1 MSAVVD
7 TYRDDVNASYAVD
20 FGRDREP
27 SQKRSRHPEYRRS
40 GSAPTRVSGMHNRR
54 SKRWT
59 WGSGRGARM
68 QNMRAF
74 ASCVAFAV
82 MSLSTVVFG
91 ATIDYTTVG
100 NPGNAANG
108 ATGWGAVS
116 DVFKISKYETS
127 NTQYTEFLNKV
138 DAAGTNPNGVYNALM
153 GSDVT
158 GGITFN
164 SGASSGAKYSVKAGA
179 PAGTPAGTSYGTMSV
194 LFTSWYSAA
203 RFTNWLQNGQV
214 TGTASMETGAYT
226 LNGQTSGAIPARNAG
241 ATVYLPS
248 RDEWY
253 KAGFYNGA
261 GATYTMYPTNSTTTP
276 TATITNVTL
285 ANVANYGAAATPTIS
300 PINVDAYTNSTSY
313 YGALSMFGNAT
324 EYTDT
329 AGTAANAGRPQV
341 FSGSWATALAD
352 AGLWSKTGAAIFRN
366 SNITTSQIGFRVAA
380 AVPEPAT
387 IALASVGIG
396 ALAGLDWMKRR
407 KKKALARIAG

>member
-27 SQKRSRHPEYRRS
+27 SQKRSRHPEYRRA

-68 QNMRAF
+68 LNMRAF

-91 ATIDYTTVG
+91 VTIDYATVG
-100 NPGNAANG
+100 NPGNPANG
-108 ATGWGAVS
+108 ATGWGSVS
-116 DVFKISKYETS
+116 EVYKISKYETT
-127 NTQYTEFLNKV
+127 NAQYTEFLNKV
-138 DAAGTNPNGVYNALM
+138 DAAGTNPNGVYNAQM

-164 SGASSGAKYSVKAGA
+164 SGAASGSKYSVKAGA
-179 PAGTPAGTSYGTMSV
+179 PAGTPAGTAYGAMPV
-194 LFTSWYSAA
+194 LFTSWFSAA
-203 RFTNWLQNGQV
+203 RFANWLQNGQV
-214 TGTASMETGAYT
+214 TGTSAMETGAYT

-241 ATVYLPS
+241 ATNYLPS

-253 KAGFYNGA
+253 KAGFYNTT
-261 GATYTMYPTNSTTTP
+261 TYTMYPTNNISAP
-276 TATITNVTL
+276 TNTITNVTL

-300 PINVDAYTNSTSY
+300 PINAGAYVNTSSF
-313 YGALSMFGNAT
+313 YGAFDMFGNAT

-329 AGTAANAGRPQV
+329 AGTGADAGRPQV
-341 FSGSWATALAD
+341 FSGSWATTLAQT
-352 AGLWSKTGAAIFRN
+352 GLWNKQATAVYRG
-366 SNITTSQIGFRVAA
+366 SNVNTSQIGFRVA

>member
-7 TYRDDVNASYAVD
+7 MYRDDVNASYAVD

-27 SQKRSRHPEYRRS
+27 SQKRSRHPEYRRA
-40 GSAPTRVSGMHNRR
+40 GGAPTRVSGMHNRR

-68 QNMRAF
+68 LNMRAF

-91 ATIDYTTVG
+91 VTIDYATVG
-100 NPGNAANG
+100 NPGNPANG
-108 ATGWGAVS
+108 ATGWGSVS
-116 DVFKISKYETS
+116 EVYKISKYETT
-127 NTQYTEFLNKV
+127 NAQYTEFLNKV

-164 SGASSGAKYSVKAGA
+164 SGAASGSKYSVKAGA
-179 PAGTPAGTSYGTMSV
+179 PAGTPAGTAYGAMPV
-194 LFTSWYSAA
+194 LFTSWFSAA
-203 RFTNWLQNGQV
+203 RFANWLQNGQV
-214 TGTASMETGAYT
+214 TGTAAMETGAYT
-226 LNGQTSGAIPARNAG
+226 LNGQTSGAIPARTAG
-241 ATVYLPS
+241 ATNYLPS
-248 RDEWY
+248 RDQWY
-253 KAGFYNGA
+253 KAGFYNTT
-261 GATYTMYPTNSTTTP
+261 TYTMYPTNNIPAP
-276 TATITNVTL
+276 TNTITNVTL

-300 PINVDAYTNSTSY
+300 PINAGAYVNTSSF
-313 YGALSMFGNAT
+313 YGAFDMFGNAT

-329 AGTAANAGRPQV
+329 AGTGANAGRPQV

-352 AGLWSKTGAAIFRN
+352 SNLWNKQAAAIFRN
-366 SNITTSQIGFRVAA
+366 SNVTTSQIGFRVA

>member
-1 MSAVVD
+1 M
-7 TYRDDVNASYAVD
+7 
-20 FGRDREP
+20 P
-27 SQKRSRHPEYRRS
+27 
-40 GSAPTRVSGMHNRR
+40 
-54 SKRWT
+54 
-59 WGSGRGARM
+59 
-68 QNMRAF
+68 
-74 ASCVAFAV
+74 
-82 MSLSTVVFG
+82 
-91 ATIDYTTVG
+91 
-100 NPGNAANG
+100 
-108 ATGWGAVS
+108 
-116 DVFKISKYETS
+116 
-127 NTQYTEFLNKV
+127 
-138 DAAGTNPNGVYNALM
+138 
-153 GSDVT
+153 
-158 GGITFN
+158 
-164 SGASSGAKYSVKAGA
+164 
-179 PAGTPAGTSYGTMSV
+179 V
-194 LFTSWYSAA
+194 LFTSWFSAA
-203 RFTNWLQNGQV
+203 RFSNWLQNGQV

-241 ATVYLPS
+241 ATNYLPS

-261 GATYTMYPTNSTTTP
+261 GATYTMYATNTTSTPTN
-276 TATITNVTL
+276 TITNVTL

-329 AGTAANAGRPQV
+329 AGTGANAGRPQV

-352 AGLWSKTGAAIFRN
+352 SGLWSKTGSAIFRN

>member
-7 TYRDDVNASYAVD
+7 IYRDDVNASYAVD

-40 GSAPTRVSGMHNRR
+40 GGAPTRVGGMHNRR

-68 QNMRAF
+68 LNMRAF

-91 ATIDYTTVG
+91 VTIDYATVG
-100 NPGNAANG
+100 NPGNPANG
-108 ATGWGAVS
+108 ATGWGSVS
-116 DVFKISKYETS
+116 DVFKISKYETT

-179 PAGTPAGTSYGTMSV
+179 PAGTPAATSYGNMPV
-194 LFTSWYSAA
+194 LFTSWFSAA
-203 RFTNWLQNGQV
+203 RFANWLQNGQQ
-214 TGTASMETGAYT
+214 TSTASMETGAYT
-226 LNGQTSGAIPARNAG
+226 LNNQTSGAIPSRNAG
-241 ATVYLPS
+241 ATDYLPS

-253 KAGFYNGA
+253 KAGFYNTT
-261 GATYTMYPTNSTTTP
+261 TYTMYPTNSIPTP
-276 TATITNVTL
+276 TNTITNVTL
-285 ANVANYGAAATPTIS
+285 ANVANYGGAATPTIS
-300 PINVDAYTNSTSY
+300 PINVGSYVNTSSF
-313 YGALSMFGNAT
+313 YGAFDMFGNAT

-329 AGTAANAGRPQV
+329 AGTGANAGRPQV

-352 AGLWSKTGAAIFRN
+352 AGLWNKQASAIFRN
-366 SNITTSQIGFRVAA
+366 SNITTAQLGFRVAA